1 MRGVM
6 RKKRVIQPGMC
17 CHLVSRVAH
26 RAYFLDDEE
35 KSRFVD
41 LLRRVE
47 FFCCV
52 RVLAYCCMSN
62 HIHVFM
68 HLEEERELSEDEIL
82 ARVTALYRGSRLE
95 GALGE
100 MARLHR
106 AAIRARLGEI
116 DAAVAGGG
124 IVDRLFGMFGSGK
137 GKKAE
142 RERKTQGAPSGLAGD
157 CPVPPRRALELEEG
171 NGETAAR
178 LLAFLASGAKSR
190 SEIAAELGI
199 SSQPWLS
206 RAYLSPL
213 MERGYIAQTLP
224 RKPRSPLQRYR
235 LSRKGRFDVA

>member
-6 RKKRVIQPGMC
+6 RKKRVIQPGKC

-68 HLEEERELSEDEIL
+68 YLEEERELSEDEIL
-82 ARVTALYRGSRLE
+82 VRANALYRGARLE

-100 MARLHR
+100 WKALKEVRGR
-106 AAIRARLGEI
+106 RRSGRGRRRARPR
-116 DAAVAGGG
+116 DWRATV
-124 IVDRLFGMFGSGK
+124 RC
-137 GKKAE
+137 
-142 RERKTQGAPSGLAGD
+142 RQGAPWSWRRETARRRQGCWHSSRPG
-157 CPVPPRRALELEEG
+157 RRAG
-171 NGETAAR
+171 AR
-178 LLAFLASGAKSR
+178 SR
-190 SEIAAELGI
+190 RSWE
-199 SSQPWLS
+199 S
-206 RAYLSPL
+206 RASHGFHA
-213 MERGYIAQTLP
+213 RT
-224 RKPRSPLQRYR
+224 
-235 LSRKGRFDVA
+235 